1 MRHLVLAIVGAVALL
16 FAGQPSWAEDESDA
30 AALAEALPEATVSL
44 EQALKTGE
52 REGKPISAKYEIE
65 NGALQ
70 LSVYTVNRDQY
81 SEVIVD
87 HRSGVIKKAEA
98 ITAGDDLKAAGVQS
112 SAMSKAKIALEAAVG
127 NALKAWPGYRAVG
140 VEPALENGHPVAT
153 TTLMK
158 GQDMKKVSETLE

>member
-16 FAGQPSWAEDESDA
+16 FAGQSSWAEDESDA
-30 AALAEALPEATVSL
+30 VALAKALPEATVSL
-44 EQALKTGE
+44 EQALKAGE
-52 REGKPISAKYEIE
+52 REGRPISAKFEIE
-65 NGALQ
+65 NGTLQ
-70 LSVYTVNRDQY
+70 LSVYAMNRDQY

-87 HRSGVIKKAEA
+87 HRSGAIKSAQA
-98 ITAGDDLKAAGVQS
+98 IVAGDDLKAAGAQG
-112 SAMSKAKIALEAAVG
+112 SAMSKARISLQAAVA

-158 GQDMKKVSETLE
+158 GQDVKKVSETLD

>member
-87 HRSGVIKKAEA
+87 HKSGVIKKAEA
-98 ITAGDDLKAAGVQS
+98 ITAGDDLKAAGAQS
-112 SAMSKAKIALEAAVG
+112 SAMSKARIALEAAVG
-127 NALKAWPGYRAVG
+127 NALRAWPGYRAVG
-140 VEPALENGHPVAT
+140 VEAALENGHPVAT
-153 TTLMK
+153 ITLMK
-158 GQDMKKVSETLE
+158 GQDVKKVSETLE